1 MATLENSDSSS
12 SRPTHV
18 TQHLLHLAA
27 GELHYRAIAAWQPLF
42 DPIDPDKPVAEM
54 FHVAYLQMGTEQLPA
69 STPSPRPLTFVF
81 NGGPGAASAYLH
93 MGALGPQRLCF
104 GPNGTLPPPPVQVVD
119 NAETWLTF
127 TDLVFVDPIGTGFSR
142 SVQKDGGKAKAK
154 GAQPVTKPDGSV
166 VESPSSDNREPPEL
180 EFWEGDRDL
189 QALGEFIQAFLSRHH
204 RWRSPI
210 FIAGESYGGFRVAR
224 LTHTLQKDFGI
235 GLSGAILISPALEFG
250 LLNATDYN
258 LTTWATT
265 LPSLAAAAA
274 YHGKAEWAGASGDL
288 TAQQAAAETFAYR
301 TLLPFLAMGD
311 SVTAEERQAVYQQ
324 LAQLLG
330 LPVDLVER
338 QGGRIGIAIFA
349 RELLRQERQVVG
361 VYDASITAVDPFPG
375 RDRYEG
381 SDPTLDGIMRL
392 FTRAINDH
400 LRHTLGVET
409 DLPYHLLSWTTFKSW
424 KFQDKQ
430 SWGQQGYAGSVDSL
444 RAGMTLNP
452 YLKVYITHGIFDL
465 ITPYFAS
472 NHLVGL
478 MQLPDEIRAN
488 LTLRHFPG
496 GHMFYAWDESRRQ
509 WFADMQRFYGSDQ
522 ASVSPT

>member
-1 MATLENSDSSS
+1 MTRSGTTSPPLESTS

-18 TQHLLHLAA
+18 SQHRLELPG
-27 GELHYRAIAAWQPLF
+27 GEVQYRAIAAWQPLF
-42 DPIDPDKPVAEM
+42 DPIASDQPVAEM
-54 FHVAYLQMGTEQLPA
+54 FHVAYLQTDAEQSGSA
-69 STPSPRPLTFVF
+69 RPLTFVF

-119 NAETWLTF
+119 NSESWLAF

-142 SVQKDGGKAKAK
+142 SLQKGRDQSKPGGT
-154 GAQPVTKPDGSV
+154 QPVTKPDGSV
-166 VESPSSDNREPPEL
+166 VEAQPSDSKEPPEL

-189 QALGEFIQAFLSRHH
+189 KALGEFIQGFLSQHH

-224 LTHTLQKDFGI
+224 LTHTLQKEFGI
-235 GLSGAILISPALEFG
+235 GLSGAILISPALEFS
-250 LLNATDYN
+250 LLNPTDYN
-258 LTTWATT
+258 LTPWATT

-274 YHGKAEWAGASGDL
+274 HHGKAEWTGAAGDMNAHR
-288 TAQQAAAETFAYR
+288 TAAETFAYQ
-301 TLLPFLAMGD
+301 TLLPFLARGNG
-311 SVTAEERQAVYQQ
+311 VTTDERQTVYQQ
-324 LAQLLG
+324 LARLIG
-330 LPVDLVER
+330 LPHEVVAR
-338 QGGRIGIAIFA
+338 QGGRIPIATFA
-349 RELLRQERQVVG
+349 RELLRQDGKVVG

-392 FTRAINDH
+392 FTGAINDH

-409 DLPYHLLSWTTFKSW
+409 DLPYHMLSWATFKSW
-424 KFQDKQ
+424 KFQEKQ
-430 SWGQQGYAGSVDSL
+430 SWGKQGYAGSMDSL

-452 YLKVYITHGIFDL
+452 HMKVYLTHGIFDL
-465 ITPYFAS
+465 VTPYFAS
-472 NHLVGL
+472 AHLVGL
-478 MQLPDEIRAN
+478 MQLPDDIRAN
-488 LTLRHFPG
+488 LTLRHFSG

-509 WFADMQRFYGSDQ
+509 WFEDMRQFYGFDQ
-522 ASVSPT
+522 SSVSPT